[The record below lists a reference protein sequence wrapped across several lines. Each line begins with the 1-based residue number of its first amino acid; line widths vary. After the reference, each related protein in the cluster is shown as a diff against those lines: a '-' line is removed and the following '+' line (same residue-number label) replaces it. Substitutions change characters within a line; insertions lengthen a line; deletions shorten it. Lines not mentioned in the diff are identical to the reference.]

1 MIAKAAPK
9 RRSGRGSFSDLRQYL
24 TVDDRGINRDD
35 LVASWSGNVASDATA
50 DIEMEHVAALGKT
63 SDPVYHVILSWRP
76 QEEVTPQVARAAV
89 DATLRS
95 LSAEDH
101 QWFAAFHRDESD
113 GRMHLH
119 MGINKTHPITLKA
132 LDRYQD
138 FAKLARACEFVEAE
152 YGCKADR
159 RMDWRKK
166 LPEVELGLTLNATRQ
181 YVERLPPVG
190 LSVAP
195 EGANTAE
202 MDAARRAGYSWV
214 ALVAKDAA
222 PAARKAAKRD
232 GATWQDVHAALETYG
247 VHFELAGSGLRVI
260 GPEIGQHVKGSRVG
274 VSFKGLEQK
283 LGPYEAASYRVPS
296 LPNRLAEAKVVLRRA
311 TSWTEIHR
319 DLGAIGFA
327 VERRSRG
334 GRLSD
339 LANGAQGVPLGRVGT
354 SMPRLEERFGPYVET
369 TAIDVRNDREQQR
382 RREGVAERIAA
393 VAEHPEIL
401 VERISAHHSIWT
413 ETEVEYALAR
423 VVGIDRKELVDDYGR
438 EAAAVTAA
446 VTDASYVLYQDD
458 QQTWLTTNAIRD
470 DERAMIEAFDGVALR
485 RRDLAIGPAAAD
497 LDAQQRRAYYHLN
510 SGESDLRIVTG
521 IGGAGKSRLLRSAC
535 AANAAAGYRFHGVAV
550 AGSAALVLG
559 EEAGINAR
567 TVARFLIDVE
577 QGHEKLGRSDVVVVD
592 EVSTLGNDDAVRLA
606 GAVNKAGA
614 RLWLLGDVA
623 QHETVARGPVL
634 PELLERYE
642 VEDLSVTRRAEEQWL
657 RDVGT
662 DLRAGRTAR
671 ALDTL
676 RDRGAIG
683 EYETAGDAKASLV
696 KSYATDVRNG
706 ESALLIA
713 TRTADVDDLNRLARE
728 QLRDRLG
735 MERTYSTG
743 FGTRAFAI
751 GETVVTREPD
761 SASRSVNGD
770 VWKVAGH
777 LNDGRL
783 ELARERDGATVRWDV
798 RDKPLIDY
806 GYAVTSFRSQGR
818 TVDGSY
824 VLATQAD
831 AQRGLY
837 VDVTRARKRVAIAY
851 GRSDLHDFGRLL
863 DVGARERAKL
873 TIAGLERY
881 LADTRR
887 QTARELTM
895 AAPGPTAG
903 PTTSGAPPRAA
914 AAGPEPRNVTPQNP
928 GQRTPAELR
937 RMQAAAAAFIAAEA
951 ARGEAR
957 SAEMVRNYERET
969 PTTIKNVTPSVP
981 GRVAPPTPTVP
992 PVPQPAMSPGH
1003 FRISENAKIPND
1015 WGRFADARE
1024 FAEHLKTTP
1033 IGRVWRV
1040 ELAET
1045 GDSVSLKNFFTSIK
1059 DSGHS
1064 ISVKGKAERDVTAA
1078 VELAAAKGWK
1088 SVHVD
1093 SSEESRLSVALAAAK
1108 RGINV
1113 EGIAKELLAKA
1124 QSIAAAVKPKPG
1136 WKQ

>member
-24 TVDDRGINRDD
+24 TVDDRGIKRDD

-50 DIEMEHVAALGKT
+50 DIEMEQVAALGKT
-63 SDPVYHVILSWRP
+63 ADPVYHVILSWRP
-76 QEEVTPQVARAAV
+76 GEEVAPQVARAAV

-95 LSAEDH
+95 LGADDH

-152 YGCKADR
+152 YGCKVDR

-166 LPEVELGLTLNATRQ
+166 LPEVELGLTLYATRQ
-181 YVERLPPVG
+181 YAERLLPVG
-190 LSVAP
+190 LSFAP
-195 EGANTAE
+195 DGANTAE

-222 PAARKAAKRD
+222 PAARTAAKRD

-247 VHFELAGSGLRVI
+247 VHFELAGSGVRVV

-274 VSFKGLEQK
+274 ISFKGLERK
-283 LGPYEAASYRVPS
+283 LGPYEPASYRVPS
-296 LPNRLAEAKVVLRRA
+296 LANRLAEAKVILRRA

-369 TAIDVRNDREQQR
+369 TAIDVRRDRERER
-382 RREGVAERIAA
+382 RREGVTERIAA

-401 VERISAHHSIWT
+401 VERISAHHSVWT
-413 ETEVEYALAR
+413 QMEVEYELAR
-423 VVGIDRKELVDDYGR
+423 VVGIDRKELVDEYAR
-438 EAAAVTAA
+438 EVATVTEAVTG
-446 VTDASYVLYQDD
+446 ASYVLYQDD
-458 QQTWLTTNAIRD
+458 KQTWFTTNAIRD
-470 DERAMIEAFDGVALR
+470 DERAMLDAFDGVAIR
-485 RRDLAIGPAAAD
+485 RRDLTIGPAATD
-497 LDAQQRRAYYHLN
+497 LDAQQRRAYDHLN

-535 AANAAAGYRFHGVAV
+535 AANATAGYRVHGVAV

-577 QGHEKLGRSDVVVVD
+577 QGHEKLGRRDVVVVD

-606 GAVNKAGA
+606 DAVNKAGA

-696 KSYATDVRNG
+696 NRYATDVRNG

-735 MERTYSTG
+735 SEQVYSTG

-777 LNDGRL
+777 LIDGRL
-783 ELARERDGATVRWDV
+783 ELLRERDGATVQWDV
-798 RDKPLIDY
+798 RNKPLIDY

-851 GRSDLHDFGRLL
+851 GRNDLHDFGRLL
-863 DVGARERAKL
+863 DVGARERAKF

-881 LADTRR
+881 LTETRR
-887 QTARELTM
+887 QKVEEKLTM
-895 AAPGPTAG
+895 AYTG
-903 PTTSGAPPRAA
+903 PTTSGAPPRAVA
-914 AAGPEPRNVTPQNP
+914 TGLIPRNVTPQNP
-928 GQRTPAELR
+928 GPRTPADLQ
-937 RMQAAAAAFIAAEA
+937 RMKAVADASIAAEA
-951 ARGEAR
+951 ARAEAR
-957 SAEMVRNYERET
+957 SAEMVRNYERENR
-969 PTTIKNVTPSVP
+969 TTIKNVTPSVHA
-981 GRVAPPTPTVP
+981 RVGPPTPTAP
-992 PVPQPAMSPGH
+992 PVPQPAMSCGQ
-1003 FRISENAKIPND
+1003 FRIRENAEIPND
-1015 WGRFADARE
+1015 WGRFTDARA

-1040 ELAET
+1040 ELSET

-1064 ISVKGKAERDVTAA
+1064 ISAKGKAERDIAAA
-1078 VELAAAKGWK
+1078 VELAAEKGWK
-1088 SVHVD
+1088 LIHVD
-1093 SSEESRLSVALAAAK
+1093 GSEESRLSVAVAAGQ
-1108 RGINV
+1108 RSIFV
-1113 EGIAKELLAKA
+1113 EGIAKEVLAKA
-1124 QSIAAAVKPKPG
+1124 RAVTKALTPKSG
-1136 WKQ
+1136 WKP